1 MIEISRI
8 GRGRKMN
15 KEKKERAEKNSIP
28 AKMFEEWE
36 KTCEIARQV
45 KTGLRKIV
53 RCADGKYYA
62 VKNR

>member
-1 MIEISRI
+1 
-8 GRGRKMN
+8 MN